1 MVGHQ
6 VLILFILIGVGV
18 ICNKVHFL
26 TETVVKGMNN
36 IVLYFVTPCLML
48 VSFQRAKEPSLMK
61 GLLLTCIFGF
71 ASHILAI
78 LVANLAIHDKDRA
91 SELIMRFGVIFGNCG
106 FMSLPIQR
114 AILGDDGVFYG
125 AVFIA
130 VFNVVLWTYGLK
142 TISEGTEKITVWKL
156 LLNPGIIGMVLGLL
170 VFLTGFRF
178 PDIVEQPIEYI
189 ADLNTPIPM
198 FIIGYYLGNLH
209 WKDLTSNKKQYIAI
223 LLRTIG
229 VPFLTM
235 AIMLPFHI
243 DPVVFIA
250 VTIASCSPVA
260 AKAAMFAT
268 KYDKNPQLGSEMV
281 SVSTLMSLITM
292 PLVITAS
299 EIIIH

>member
-1 MVGHQ
+1 
-6 VLILFILIGVGV
+6 
-18 ICNKVHFL
+18 
-26 TETVVKGMNN
+26 
-36 IVLYFVTPCLML
+36 
-48 VSFQRAKEPSLMK
+48 MK

-142 TISEGTEKITVWKL
+142 TISEGTEKITVRKL

-281 SVSTLMSLITM
+281 SVSTLMSLIT
-292 PLVITAS
+292 
-299 EIIIH
+299 IH

>member
-1 MVGHQ
+1 
-6 VLILFILIGVGV
+6 
-18 ICNKVHFL
+18 
-26 TETVVKGMNN
+26 
-36 IVLYFVTPCLML
+36 
-48 VSFQRAKEPSLMK
+48 MK
-61 GLLLTCIFGF
+61 GLGNVWATPMGIV
-71 ASHILAI
+71 
-78 LVANLAIHDKDRA
+78 LVGA
-91 SELIMRFGVIFGNCG
+91 LIG
-106 FMSLPIQR
+106 
-114 AILGDDGVFYG
+114 AG
-125 AVFIA
+125 AV
-130 VFNVVLWTYGLK
+130 
-142 TISEGTEKITVWKL
+142 L
-156 LLNPGIIGMVLGLL
+156 LQWMGNPGNMGVCVACFNRDIAGGIGLHRAAVGQYLRPEIIGMVLGLL